1 MEMLQNLSKS
11 NTVQIFFVR
20 FSPFILHHLQS
31 MLYSCMNYQYSGL
44 QKSPILLVS
53 KQNHQTQESW
63 DFFPSSL

>member
-11 NTVQIFFVR
+11 NAVQIFFVR
-20 FSPFILHHLQS
+20 FSPFILHHPQS
-31 MLYSCMNYQYSGL
+31 MLYLCMNYQYSGL

-53 KQNHQTQESW
+53 KQNHQTQESR